1 MNENE
6 PQVTHERVDDIPLL
20 MHVLRE
26 RLKLDQLLDAHMP
39 RHGNWQGLSVGHV
52 TVTWL
57 AHILTEND
65 HFMSHV
71 QEWANARSEMLGQ
84 LLGQPLRATDLTDD
98 RLSEVVRWLSDDA
111 LWYRVESAVNGQM
124 IRAYCLPRRRVRLD
138 TTTAKLDKQG
148 VSWLFRRGYSKD
160 HRPDLPQ
167 LKIMLAALDPLGAIV
182 AADVVPGNAA
192 DDPLYVPVI
201 DRLSD
206 DWQTPGLLF
215 IGDCKLSALANR
227 AHIHQRGHY
236 YLTPLAQVGEVPAE
250 LAEWVQRALDG
261 QVHLISLVAENG
273 SPWGEGYELTRSP
286 QARLADGQMLQWKER
301 VWVVR
306 SDSFAEAQRRGLH
319 QRLEHAEAAL
329 RALTPPRGRGQRQF
343 TEAEP
348 LQAAAQTILEKYR
361 VQGLLTVR
369 LHLQVER
376 RAVRAYGSRPARVEE
391 QRRYV
396 VQVWRNEPAI
406 QAQERTLGWRAYV
419 TNAPRRQL
427 RLTEG
432 VPVYAD
438 EWLVERNCQRLKGR
452 PLSLSPLWVTREDH
466 AIGLTRLLTLAA
478 RVLALVEYEVRQQ
491 LKVEQRALAGLFPGQ
506 ASRETA
512 TPTTERLLKAFD
524 NISLIVIRRG
534 EQVERRLTPLSALQ
548 QDILHLLKCPISWYR
563 QLEFNSG

>member
-1 MNENE
+1 MNE
-6 PQVTHERVDDIPLL
+6 PQITHERVDDIPVIV
-20 MHVLRE
+20 HVLRE
-26 RLKLDQLLDAHMP
+26 RLALDQILDEQMP
-39 RHGNWQGLSVGHV
+39 PHGNWQGLSVGGV

-57 AHILTEND
+57 AHILTECD

-71 QEWANARSEMLGQ
+71 QDWANARPETLGH

-111 LWYRVESAVNGQM
+111 LWYRIESGVNRQM
-124 IRAYCLPRRRVRLD
+124 IRAYRLPRRRVRLD
-138 TTTAKLDKQG
+138 ATTAKIDKHG
-148 VSWLFRRGYSKD
+148 VSWLFRRGHSKD

-167 LKIMLAALDPLGAIV
+167 LKVMLAALDPLGVIV

-201 DRLSD
+201 DRLCD

-215 IGDCKLSALANR
+215 VGDCKLASLGNR
-227 AHIHQRGHY
+227 AHIHHRGHT
-236 YLTPLAQVGEVPAE
+236 YLSPLAQVGDVPVE
-250 LAEWVQRALDG
+250 LAGWVQRALDG
-261 QVHLISLVAENG
+261 AVRLLPLLAEDG
-273 SPWGEGYELTRSP
+273 SAWGEGYEITRSQ
-286 QARLADGQMLQWKER
+286 QADLPDGKTLRWKER

-306 SDSFAEAQRRGLH
+306 SQQFAAAQQRGLQ

-343 TEAEP
+343 TDVEA
-348 LQAAAQTILEKYR
+348 LRQASQAILDKYH

-369 LHLQVER
+369 LQHEVEQR
-376 RAVRAYGSRPARVEE
+376 QVRAYGQRPAHVEA
-391 QRRYV
+391 QSRYV
-396 VQVWRNEPAI
+396 VQVWRNKTAI
-406 QAQERTLGWRAYV
+406 QQHERTMGWRAYA
-419 TNAPRRQL
+419 TNVPRRQL
-427 RLTEG
+427 SLSEG
-432 VPVYAD
+432 VQVYAD
-438 EWLVERNCQRLKGR
+438 EWLVERNCHRLKGR

-491 LKVEQRALAGLFPGQ
+491 LKAQHRGLAGLFPGQ

-524 NISLIVIRRG
+524 NITLVSIRKGQRIERHLTALSSL
-534 EQVERRLTPLSALQ
+534 QK
-548 QDILHLLKCPISWYR
+548 DILRLLKCPVSWYR
-563 QLEFNSG
+563 QLELDSG